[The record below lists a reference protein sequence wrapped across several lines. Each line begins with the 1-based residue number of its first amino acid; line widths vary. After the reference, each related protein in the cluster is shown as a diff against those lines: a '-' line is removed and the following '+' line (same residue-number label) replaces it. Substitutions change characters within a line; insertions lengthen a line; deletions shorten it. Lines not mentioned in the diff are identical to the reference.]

1 MNAVVQYVVL
11 LAVIFTVRAVFRSV
25 AKKGGSARK
34 EEPSEQ
40 AVPAAPR
47 RAPRTE
53 QKRAQMAQ
61 AELWRAAKRQQDD
74 AEEVHSIKMDTCESR
89 LENLRVLYNAGI
101 LDRVEYAERVA
112 RTKQQHFQKEA

>member
-11 LAVIFTVRAVFRSV
+11 LAVIFAVRAVFRSV

-34 EEPSEQ
+34 EESPEQ
-40 AVPAAPR
+40 AVPAASK
-47 RAPRTE
+47 RARTE